1 MCFTFTAQPDPHPPV
16 LKVQIFP
23 VAPELLVSWSN
34 LQQILSKPNYV
45 HFYGAI
51 FSLTSMPGEWNAVYE
66 SSVYKSSPLTSLHFL
81 NPSWGPTSHVLSET
95 ECLAPSQI
103 DRRTTAQQRGLRG
116 TWERTEPPDGLSSF
130 ALSTWLWLSAGEY
143 SPEMDEIGSISND
156 FERTMLSS
164 PTWGNCRLYREEGKW
179 LSAVW

>member
-1 MCFTFTAQPDPHPPV
+1 MCFTFTAQPDPHAPV

-23 VAPELLVSWSN
+23 VAPELLVSWRN
-34 LQQILSKPNYV
+34 LQQMLSKPNSV

-51 FSLTSMPGEWNAVYE
+51 FSLTSMPGEWNTVYK

-81 NPSWGPTSHVLSET
+81 HPSWGPTSHVVSET

-116 TWERTEPPDGLSSF
+116 T
-130 ALSTWLWLSAGEY
+130 
-143 SPEMDEIGSISND
+143 
-156 FERTMLSS
+156 
-164 PTWGNCRLYREEGKW
+164 
-179 LSAVW
+179 